1 MRPAPGAVRMGWP
14 RRARLFEVVAKT
26 ATGRFLW
33 HENTT
38 LLLLFSGA
46 IDAGAK
52 APNMAR
58 RSWPARPAGYSRRR
72 LRAAKAGRIAST
84 LTHRRRRTGR
94 LSQYPERREI
104 GELISGRAALHDGRR
119 DAGAEWVGVGVV
131 FIADMQV
138 FGKDNMQF
146 VNMLRLIYSCVLLRG
161 ITSDGK

>member
-1 MRPAPGAVRMGWP
+1 MRPALGAVRMGWP
-14 RRARLFEVVAKT
+14 RRARLFEVVAESPVR
-26 ATGRFLW
+26 GFPW

-38 LLLLFSGA
+38 LLPPVSGA
-46 IDAGAK
+46 VDAGAE
-52 APNMAR
+52 APDAAR

-84 LTHRRRRTGR
+84 LTQRRRRTGR

-104 GELISGRAALHDGRR
+104 GELISGRAALHDGRKI
-119 DAGAEWVGVGVV
+119 AGVEWMGVGVV

-146 VNMLRLIYSCVLLRG
+146 VNMLRLRYSCVLLRG

>member
-14 RRARLFEVVAKT
+14 RRARLFEVVAESPV
-26 ATGRFLW
+26 REFPW

-46 IDAGAK
+46 IDAGAE
-52 APNMAR
+52 APDTAR

-84 LTHRRRRTGR
+84 LTQRRRRTER
-94 LSQYPERREI
+94 ESQYPERWEI

-131 FIADMQV
+131 FIADMQF
-138 FGKDNMQF
+138 FGKDNMQL
-146 VNMLRLIYSCVLLRG
+146 VSLLHLIYSCVQLLK
-161 ITSDGK
+161 IALDGK

>member
-26 ATGRFLW
+26 ANGRFLW

-38 LLLLFSGA
+38 LLPPVSGA
-46 IDAGAK
+46 VDAGAK

-84 LTHRRRRTGR
+84 LTQRRRRSGR

-104 GELISGRAALHDGRR
+104 GELISGRAALHDGRKI
-119 DAGAEWVGVGVV
+119 AGVEWMVRIV
-131 FIADMQV
+131 I
-138 FGKDNMQF
+138 N
-146 VNMLRLIYSCVLLRG
+146 
-161 ITSDGK
+161 TSDFKFCGEDNIQFANLLHA

>member
-26 ATGRFLW
+26 ANGRFLW

-46 IDAGAK
+46 IDAGAE
-52 APNMAR
+52 APDTAR

-84 LTHRRRRTGR
+84 LTQRRRRTER
-94 LSQYPERREI
+94 ESQYPESREI

-131 FIADMQV
+131 FIADIQV
-138 FGKDNMQF
+138 FGKDNMQL
-146 VNMLRLIYSCVLLRG
+146 VSLLCLRYSCVQLLK
-161 ITSDGK
+161 IASDGK

>member
-1 MRPAPGAVRMGWP
+1 MGWP

-26 ATGRFLW
+26 ANGRFLW

-72 LRAAKAGRIAST
+72 LRTAKAGRIASM
-84 LTHRRRRTGR
+84 LTQRRRRTDR
-94 LSQYPERREI
+94 ESQYPERREI
-104 GELISGRAALHDGRR
+104 GELISGRAALHDRR
-119 DAGAEWVGVGVV
+119 KIAGV
-131 FIADMQV
+131 
-138 FGKDNMQF
+138 K
-146 VNMLRLIYSCVLLRG
+146 
-161 ITSDGK
+161 